1 MKTLYAVHTQN
12 RHNQVLIF
20 TTKRKAIDWLIKV
33 IRPTELGKNIQDI
46 QEISV
51 NHTGAYNIYPR

>member
-33 IRPTELGKNIQDI
+33 VVPSALGKSIQDI
-46 QEISV
+46 EELNID
-51 NHTGAYNIYPR
+51 HIGAYNIFPR